1 MVFYTGLLRLLESED
16 EIAAI
21 LGHEA
26 AHVVSR
32 HIVSTPHTNASRV
45 CIGYYTSE
53 LHAKTAHLLLR
64 EQQLWARKTPMSLCI
79 AWGTL
84 CTRSFFVK
92 GWQCSAT

>member
-1 MVFYTGLLRLLESED
+1 MLLWCREARWSSTLGFCGCWSLRD

-32 HIVSTPHTNASRV
+32 HIVSTPHTNASRL

-53 LHAKTAHLLLR
+53 LHARLLIC
-64 EQQLWARKTPMSLCI
+64 Q
-79 AWGTL
+79 
-84 CTRSFFVK
+84 
-92 GWQCSAT
+92 